1 MVDADPARHEGPL
14 SWLWAALRLD
24 GWRRALIGLL
34 PLALALVLALAH
46 DRGWLQAGDRAV
58 FDALTLEEA
67 GQKPRVAIIASDPG
81 FTARPAGREAQLVR
95 ALLAAGVRRVVF
107 QADPG
112 FDPADDAFPPGAVVI
127 PRPAAKVPAKS
138 AWRFVG
144 PPPPPGELVA
154 TAAIPRSEAGLHRRQ
169 ILWLPGEESPLP
181 ALASAATGTAA
192 GANPYWLRLSRN
204 QNLPRIEASQVL
216 AGQLQSQALGG
227 AIALV
232 EPAGG
237 DASVATPR
245 DRPGT
250 RTSASEFQAL
260 SIQTLATGRAVSPLD
275 RLGAGLLLV
284 LFALASGLIYL
295 RSDPKRVLPLLVAA
309 SLGVIGAGTWLA
321 LEFANVL
328 LPVTA
333 LTLSQLIAAPMV
345 LLRAE
350 LSEDRSL
357 RRFVTRTI
365 NLSSRQVLLKD
376 LGRLPGFLAGTAP
389 LLGIERALVVEET
402 GGRLVEIE
410 ALGASLEA
418 ISARP
423 RKIRAYLRRAR
434 RSQQPVDA
442 AALVPDWRGTVR
454 LAALGPAKGEVYWL
468 YAFAPE
474 HDHAAALHGA
484 AGVSGDYRSILQLR
498 ADLSAGGDHYREYR
512 PADEWAGGAVRL
524 IADQGQQ
531 VASGLDTLET
541 AVAVYHPIGFPLHAN
556 AAMIA
561 LCEQLDLAPA
571 DTALTE
577 LLAALTHLEPDRIA
591 ALAKDLLLHGGEMRV
606 DAREIDTRMRQA
618 RIAAVLDSARGRPLS
633 LTVEVIDISEPR
645 RLAQLR
651 LTLANLLDVSIR
663 NDLVAIGFALASVR
677 SGRLG
682 AERLDQALASIAE
695 ASERATSRLD
705 ALAPHLHPAP
715 GAPASQSF
723 PIDAKAAVEEA
734 EGRVAQL
741 AAEMQLEIEGDR
753 PAIAGFTIADPQVLA
768 DTIEA
773 MLRIVLADSAP
784 RENIRIDL
792 AEEEK
797 RTRITISGGIGMAFE
812 RLYAALEN
820 AQDQAPGPFRT
831 IALGMTAA
839 LGWGAVVSYS
849 SRVGKGYR
857 FVIEMRRIG

>member
-1 MVDADPARHEGPL
+1 
-14 SWLWAALRLD
+14 
-24 GWRRALIGLL
+24 
-34 PLALALVLALAH
+34 
-46 DRGWLQAGDRAV
+46 
-58 FDALTLEEA
+58 
-67 GQKPRVAIIASDPG
+67 VAIVASDPG
-81 FTARPAGREAQLVR
+81 FAARPAGREAELVR

-107 QADPG
+107 QVDPG
-112 FDPADDAFPPGAVVI
+112 FEPDRDAFPPGAVVV
-127 PRPAAKVPAKS
+127 PRAAVKLPARP
-138 AWRFVG
+138 AWRFTG
-144 PPPPPGELVA
+144 PPPPAGVLIA
-154 TAAIPRSEAGLHRRQ
+154 TIAIPRAEAGLHRRQ
-169 ILWLPGEESPLP
+169 ILWLPGENSPLP

-216 AGQLQSQALGG
+216 ARQLQTQALGG

-232 EPAGG
+232 EPSGAGRS
-237 DASVATPR
+237 ASVATPR
-245 DRPGT
+245 DRPGSN
-250 RTSASEFQAL
+250 TSATEFQAL
-260 SIQTLATGRAVSPLD
+260 SIQTLATGRAVGPLD

-295 RSDPKRVLPLLVAA
+295 RSDPKRILPLLVAA
-309 SLGVIGAGTWLA
+309 SLAVIGAGTWLA

-328 LPVTA
+328 LPATA
-333 LTLSQLIAAPMV
+333 LTLSQLIAAPLV

-350 LSEDRSL
+350 VSEDRSL

-376 LGRLPGFLAGTAP
+376 LGRLPGFLAGSAP

-402 GGRLVEIE
+402 GGQLVEIE

-474 HDHAAALHGA
+474 NDHAAALHGA
-484 AGVSGDYRSILQLR
+484 AGISGDYRSILQLR

-561 LCEQLDLAPA
+561 LCEQLDLVPA
-571 DTALTE
+571 DTALPQ
-577 LLAALTHLEPDRIA
+577 LLAALTHLDPDRIA
-591 ALAKDLLLHGGEMRV
+591 ALANDLLLHGGEMRV

-618 RIAAVLDSARGRPLS
+618 RIAAVLDPARGRPLS

-663 NDLVAIGFALASVR
+663 NDLVAIGFALASAR

-695 ASERATSRLD
+695 ASERATGRLD

-768 DTIEA
+768 DTVEA

-797 RTRITISGGIGMAFE
+797 RTRVTISGGIGMAFE

-831 IALGMTAA
+831 IAQGMTAA